1 MRKYDFD
8 PELEG
13 LLKSLKNHPSLGGDF
28 DFKES
33 WSDVADK
40 CGFEADTSGMTHTWR
55 DWLEFYIWDF
65 THVML
70 KPVGAMA
77 FSIMLFVGGWI
88 GIANA
93 SLGTLPGEQLYPVKL
108 GMERV
113 QMALATSSAQKA
125 QLRMEF
131 TSRRLEE
138 MVALAS
144 SGKESDLSQIAMAV
158 DRVKQD
164 VADMKS
170 DLATESTDQVTE
182 LAKAVRRKADDY
194 TSTVTSSAP
203 TFPSNV
209 QKQVKEVKTIISE
222 TKEQAVDVIIT
233 AHEQVVTAEN
243 ARELELTFQKTFAR
257 VTLIATKEEQPKL
270 QLAIALQKKAAYR
283 RAFQVLKE
291 IELAHAAKE

>member
-8 PELEG
+8 PELEK
-13 LLKSLKNHPSLGGDF
+13 LLISLKDHQALGGNF
-28 DFKES
+28 DFKKS

-40 CGFEADTSGMTHTWR
+40 CGFDADTSGLTHTWR

-70 KPVGAMA
+70 KPVGAFA
-77 FSIMLFVGGWI
+77 FFILFFVGGWL

-93 SLGTLPGEQLYPVKL
+93 SLGTLPGEQLYKVKL

-113 QMALATSSAQKA
+113 QMALATSGAQKA

-138 MVALAS
+138 MVALAA
-144 SGKESDLSQIAMAV
+144 SGKPSDISQIAMAV

-164 VADMKS
+164 VTDIKS
-170 DLATESTDQVTE
+170 DLTTETASQATE
-182 LAKAVRRKADDY
+182 LAKAVGRKADVY
-194 TSTVTSSAP
+194 TSTVTSSAS
-203 TFPSNV
+203 TLPSNV
-209 QKQVKEVKTIISE
+209 QTQVDEVKTIISE
-222 TKEQAVDVIIT
+222 TKEQAVEVIIT
-233 AHEQVVTAEN
+233 AHEQSVTADN
-243 ARELELTFQKTFAR
+243 TRELELTFQKAFAHAS
-257 VTLIATKEEQPKL
+257 LIATKEEQPKL
-270 QLAIALQKKAAYR
+270 AVATALQKKGIYR

-291 IELAHAAKE
+291 IEMAHVATE